1 MARVLIVGCGCRGRA
16 LAGALTEEGHA
27 VRGTTRDRS
36 RIASIEE
43 AGAEGVVADPDR
55 IGTLMPA
62 LAGVSAIC
70 WLMGSARDAP
80 ELHGARL
87 RALTECLVDTHVRG
101 LVYEGAGTAGEVR
114 LAEGAQIVRRASATW
129 RIPIEIVEEDP
140 ALHEAWLSSM
150 RTAVHHV
157 LEV

>member
-1 MARVLIVGCGCRGRA
+1 VARVLIVGCGCRGRA
-16 LAGALTEEGHA
+16 LAAALTEDGHA

-62 LAGVSAIC
+62 LAGVSVAC
-70 WLMGSARDAP
+70 WLMGSARDGS

-87 RALTECLVDTHVRG
+87 QSLTERLVDTHVRG
-101 LVYEGAGTAGEVR
+101 LVYEKAGTASHTMLE
-114 LAEGAQIVRRASATW
+114 EGAKIVRRASATW
-129 RIPIEIVEEDP
+129 RIPVEIVCEDP
-140 ALHEAWLSSM
+140 AQHEPWLASM
-150 RTAVHHV
+150 RTAVGRI